1 MLIFALLAC
10 RMSTPA
16 PDPAGPPAPPT
27 TPSAAPAAGPSTPGA
42 GGSAGPD
49 PRDAAPPEAEQDP
62 ELPYQVAV
70 DGPCEQTVI
79 EEIGTRL
86 VDGDGHPVPGS
97 GVTLIFKNGLML
109 VGYDTP
115 LPVESQKPGDRVKVC
130 LVEVPANCPP
140 GDTRGKVYR
149 VHDPRLGQ
157 SYTLPDAMHTC
168 GGA

>member
-1 MLIFALLAC
+1 MC
-10 RMSTPA
+10 RFSGA
-16 PDPAGPPAPPT
+16 SCGG
-27 TPSAAPAAGPSTPGA
+27 PAANEGRRE
-42 GGSAGPD
+42 GG
-49 PRDAAPPEAEQDP
+49 
-62 ELPYQVAV
+62 
-70 DGPCEQTVI
+70 
-79 EEIGTRL
+79 
-86 VDGDGHPVPGS
+86 GHPVPGS

-149 VHDPRLGQ
+149 VLDPRLGQ